1 MAYPNELLQFAQE
14 IASLYPNEAHQP
26 SLRRALPSGYY
37 ALFHLLISD
46 AVANC
51 SGPHFRATLARV
63 FDHGPMKQ
71 ACDKKLSELNDF
83 FNQRPPE
90 GPERVSKYHL
100 YTVAETFSQA
110 QHNRNDADYNLVR
123 EWQPMQVSL
132 LLEGIADA
140 FKSWAVIRH
149 ESLARDFLASMLPSR
164 ERKQIEKSRSKPRPT
179 ATDSTSS

>member
-26 SLRRALPSGYY
+26 SLRRALSSGYY

-51 SGPHFRATLARV
+51 SDPHFRATLARI

-110 QHNRNDADYNLVR
+110 QHTTATTQITTLS
-123 EWQPMQVSL
+123 ESGSL
-132 LLEGIADA
+132 RR
-140 FKSWAVIRH
+140 FRFCWKV
-149 ESLARDFLASMLPSR
+149 LPT
-164 ERKQIEKSRSKPRPT
+164 RSK
-179 ATDSTSS
+179 AGL